1 MSIPTLA
8 LVLLCMQ
15 DFDAIV
21 NGSYLN
27 NWGTVYQSEF
37 ELAQADA
44 DFST

>member
-27 NWGTVYQSEF
+27 NWGTVYSTK
-37 ELAQADA
+37 LGLLRA
-44 DFST
+44 DFWL